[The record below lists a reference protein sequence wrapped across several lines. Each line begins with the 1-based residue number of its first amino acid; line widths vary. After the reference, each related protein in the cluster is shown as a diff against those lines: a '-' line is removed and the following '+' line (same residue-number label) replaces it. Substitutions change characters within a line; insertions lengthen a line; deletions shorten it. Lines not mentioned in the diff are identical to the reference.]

1 MLFANYTIPKP
12 AIVAILIFS
21 VIGLGG
27 LIGPFLFD
35 GRVLYGSMI
44 SWQFYP
50 VNSNYFE
57 LLRAGIYPLFSFSLG
72 LGFDALADSQQS
84 LLHPVKIIAALLAN
98 DYAIIDTVFLMFH
111 VVLLVISFGLCVFQF
126 ASCHRDIGTKLV
138 AAAFGGFSMTYGI
151 AVYANFIHYF
161 FIAALSYGVLLFF
174 LVDLVIEKSTASR
187 LMAIIVTT
195 TLMLLCGNFVMQWI
209 ILFSLTIYGAARLY
223 FMKLSFTRGVP
234 VLVAI
239 IIGFILAAPQL
250 IPTFEAMQLSVRSVA
265 GGTDKFLQSAGPLQ
279 FLAYVAPGAVY
290 AVFEYAPS
298 AYTFSGANNVVEGI
312 HYVGLIPVAL
322 FLCAIRFVKQMSWR
336 IRILIFC
343 ALLMALRAMGIFSP
357 LNILLNQLPV
367 FGQFRFPVRSFF
379 MLDAFICLVAAIFL
393 VHPFDRES
401 VGQMLR
407 VLTRVI
413 VAVLALVLT
422 IVFITPLLLQG
433 SQPQISLAEAAYL
446 LASLFVAWVGQ
457 LVIRSSF
464 LSHRSAVLALCFLA
478 LFDLSVHRA
487 GAPTHW
493 RSPQAEYLAT
503 RTDLVDQLCETAGAN
518 RVFVESIWPL
528 FDLPIFPYRASP
540 AAHYATT
547 ETSSTPELNGHLCTL
562 TYWLGTST
570 LTPKSTLAL
579 EDWMTAKLSASQRRG
594 LLPFIGFDHYGTLSA
609 EAGRSFPEKEI
620 LIGTAPTSETKA
632 VKELEQFVDQQP
644 PPKSTVFNH
653 MLSPIYRWL
662 VASGLSHILPSDVRK
677 PHYLPGVGAVIAL
690 SPPFSYIF
698 FQDEEVIKPIAMK
711 GSFVVFPESV
721 VNPVTVIYIP
731 IAFIVGLF
739 VSTFGLAFAVIF
751 LAWALRSR
759 HQYVDVAGRIHQ
771 TLNTLAYRVTSGLHA
786 VIQSLRLQKFIGS
799 LTAVVGIG
807 ILGTSYFL
815 GNGNAILGMMILAV
829 FLAIFYHVA
838 DFVSA
843 DQTLSQG
850 LTVLVAFS
858 YLLGHIFFICAYLV
872 TRPELI
878 QRVMKLIYQFS

>member
-1 MLFANYTIPKP
+1 MMFANYTIPKP
-12 AIVAILIFS
+12 AIIAILLS
-21 VIGLGG
+21 TVMGLGG

-57 LLRAGIYPLFSFSLG
+57 LLRAGIYPLFSFGLG

-84 LLHPVKIIAALLAN
+84 LLHPVKVIAALFAN

-138 AAAFGGFSMTYGI
+138 AAAFGGFSMTYGL

-161 FIAALSYGVLLFF
+161 FIAALSYGVLLFW
-174 LVDLVIEKSTASR
+174 LVDLVIEKSTVSR
-187 LMAIIVTT
+187 LMGIILTT

-209 ILFSLTIYGAARLY
+209 ILFSVITYGTARLY

-234 VLVAI
+234 VLAAI
-239 IIGFILAAPQL
+239 TIGFIFAAPQL
-250 IPTFEAMQLSVRSVA
+250 IPTFDAMQLSVRSVA

-290 AVFEYAPS
+290 AVFEFAPS

-322 FLCAIRFVKQMSWR
+322 FLCAIRFFKQMSWR

-343 ALLMALRAMGIFSP
+343 ALLMALRAMGVFSP
-357 LNILLNQLPV
+357 LNIFLNQLPV

-379 MLDAFICLVAAIFL
+379 MLDAFICFVASIFL

-401 VGQMLR
+401 VSQMLR

-413 VAVLALVLT
+413 ICILVLVLA
-422 IVFITPLLLQG
+422 IVVMAQLLLKG
-433 SQPQISLAEAAYL
+433 SLPQISWAQAAYL

-464 LSHRSAVLALCFLA
+464 LSHRSAVVALCLLA

-503 RTDLVDQLCETAGAN
+503 RTELVDQLCKTAGAS
-518 RVFVESIWPL
+518 RVFVESNWPL

-540 AAHYATT
+540 AAHYEIT

-562 TYWLGTST
+562 TYSLGTST
-570 LTPKSTLAL
+570 LTPKSTLEL
-579 EDWMTAKLSASQRRG
+579 EDWMTAKLSTSQRRG
-594 LLPFIGFDHYGTLSA
+594 LLPFIGFDYYGTLST
-609 EAGRSFPEKEI
+609 EAGRSSPEKEI
-620 LIGTAPTSETKA
+620 LIGTAPTSQAKA
-632 VKELEQFVDQQP
+632 VKELAHFVDQQQP
-644 PPKSTVFNH
+644 PNSTVFNH
-653 MLSPIYRWL
+653 LLGPIYRWM
-662 VASGLSHILPSDVRK
+662 VASGLSHILPSDVRT
-677 PHYLPGVGAVIAL
+677 PHYLPRVGAVITL
-690 SPPFSYIF
+690 NPPFSYIF
-698 FQDEEVIKPIAMK
+698 FQDKEVIKPIAMK
-711 GSFVVFPESV
+711 GSFVIFPESV

-731 IAFIVGLF
+731 IGFIVGLF

-751 LAWALRSR
+751 LVWVSRSR
-759 HQYVDVAGRIHQ
+759 HQYADVPGRIHQ
-771 TLNTLAYRVTSGLHA
+771 TLNTLAYWITRGLNK
-786 VIQSLRLQKFIGS
+786 VIQNIRLQKFLGG

-807 ILGTSYFL
+807 ILSTSYFL
-815 GNGNAILGMMILAV
+815 GNGNALLGMMILAG
-829 FLAIFYHVA
+829 FLAIFYHIA
-838 DFVSA
+838 NFVSA
-843 DQTLSQG
+843 NQTLSQG

-858 YLLGHIFFICAYLV
+858 YLLGHVFFICAYLI
-872 TRPELI
+872 TRPDLI
-878 QRVMKLIYQFS
+878 QSIKKLVY